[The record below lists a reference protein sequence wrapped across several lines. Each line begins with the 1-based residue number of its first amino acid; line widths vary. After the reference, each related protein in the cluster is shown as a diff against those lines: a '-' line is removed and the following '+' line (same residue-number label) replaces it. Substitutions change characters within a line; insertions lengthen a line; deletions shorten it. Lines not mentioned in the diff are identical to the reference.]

1 MLKTV
6 TNKFNKWFLLPARGL
21 SGGFLIGCNNSY
33 FIIEQTLIGIFF
45 ITLMIKDRLDGNC
58 WIFTTVYGPVNSSLK
73 AQF

>member
-33 FIIEQTLIGIFF
+33 FICHAAWLICGHFNVIHF
-45 ITLMIKDRLDGNC
+45 KHKKS
-58 WIFTTVYGPVNSSLK
+58 GPNFVARASN
-73 AQF
+73 F